1 MSVRLL
7 NDLFHYDFSLLGR
20 KLWYFGVLFLHNVGL
35 DKKRKKPKYQS
46 LGAKNVENEEK
57 SRMNEVNGN
66 ETE

>member
-1 MSVRLL
+1 
-7 NDLFHYDFSLLGR
+7 LGR